1 MSERIDLS
9 TLGTMIERACEVLN
23 CHITCEPAVVRL
35 VIYSETHEPN
45 ESAPD
50 HLSLLVRTRDHL
62 SGYAGMAGARVP
74 GRVLR

>member
-1 MSERIDLS
+1 MSEQIDLS
-9 TLGTMIERACEVLN
+9 TQGTMNERACEVLD
-23 CHITCEPAVVRL
+23 CRITCEPVVVRL

-62 SGYAGMAGARVP
+62 PGYTGMAGARVP
-74 GRVLR
+74 GRFLR